1 MMKEIKLQKSGLCP
15 NCTCRRKVR
24 KDNLSLYKS
33 RKQKKQRFTKC
44 GCGMTNNPPKKNL
57 SVPDQELDSAK
68 CNVYLRTKGWH
79 HKLCCGQ
86 NKKF

>member
-1 MMKEIKLQKSGLCP
+1 
-15 NCTCRRKVR
+15 
-24 KDNLSLYKS
+24 
-33 RKQKKQRFTKC
+33 
-44 GCGMTNNPPKKNL
+44 MTNNPPKKNL

-86 NKKF
+86 NNKF